1 MIADVYIRPAFLEI
15 FAPMKGVA
23 NESKH
28 AKDPGPERK
37 ELVSDPG
44 VFPANKE
51 RKYNAGKQ
59 HQHEDGENQQYPE
72 SIKG

>member
-1 MIADVYIRPAFLEI
+1 MIAHVYIGLAFLEI
-15 FAPMKGVA
+15 FAPMEGVTD
-23 NESKH
+23 EGKH

-51 RKYNAGKQ
+51 RKYYAGK
-59 HQHEDGENQQYPE
+59 
-72 SIKG
+72 

>member
-1 MIADVYIRPAFLEI
+1 MIADVYIGPAFLEI

-51 RKYNAGKQ
+51 WKYNAGKQ

>member
-1 MIADVYIRPAFLEI
+1 MIADVYIGLAFLEI
-15 FAPMKGVA
+15 FASMKGVM

-51 RKYNAGKQ
+51 RKYNAGEE
-59 HQHEDGENQQYPE
+59 HQHKDGENQQYPE